1 MNLSAKDNGMYQSY
15 TKLASLGSKTLLQN
29 PAFGPSQIREL
40 TEVFV
45 EKAIQV
51 CQPYIGFDRH
61 ALNYHT
67 SSSEISGAP
76 KLQSKVVL
84 DA

>member
-1 MNLSAKDNGMYQSY
+1 MNLSAKDNGIYQSY

-51 CQPYIGFDRH
+51 C
-61 ALNYHT
+61 
-67 SSSEISGAP
+67 
-76 KLQSKVVL
+76 
-84 DA
+84 

>member
-1 MNLSAKDNGMYQSY
+1 MYSKSKP
-15 TKLASLGSKTLLQN
+15 TPLGSKTLLQN

-51 CQPYIGFDRH
+51 CQPYIRFDRH
-61 ALNYHT
+61 A
-67 SSSEISGAP
+67 P
-76 KLQSKVVL
+76 KLPHI
-84 DA
+84 

>member
-15 TKLASLGSKTLLQN
+15 TKLASLGSKALLQN

-51 CQPYIGFDRH
+51 C
-61 ALNYHT
+61 
-67 SSSEISGAP
+67 
-76 KLQSKVVL
+76 
-84 DA
+84 